1 MRVAVI
7 GPGGIARRHLAFLS
21 REPGVEIVAHL
32 SRHDDGAVEAARQWG
47 GHGYTDLNALLDEQ
61 RPDAVWICTPPR
73 AHEAAESA
81 LVERGVPFLVE
92 KPIDADCRSGEH
104 IASLVEESDLITA
117 VGYHWRGLDTIP
129 RVAEAL
135 REHPPQMVVGRWL
148 TITPPPAWWSDPAQ
162 GGGQM
167 VEQATHL
174 IDLARFL
181 VGEGEAVAALAAP
194 PYGTPGVPGATAA
207 LVRFDSGAI
216 GTFTASHLLPRSTDV
231 SLTLI
236 CERLRIE
243 IRQDRVVFD
252 GGDASEEIFTREDPY
267 QVEDRAF
274 LEALRT
280 GDPGRVL
287 CDYAD
292 ALRSHR
298 MACAIGK
305 AGEGADPYEN
315 EA

>member
-7 GPGGIARRHLAFLS
+7 GPGGIARRHLDILS
-21 REPGVEIVAHL
+21 RQRDVEIAGHL
-32 SRHDDGAVEAARQWG
+32 SRHDGRAAEAARRWG
-47 GHGYTDLNALLDEQ
+47 GRGYADLERLLDEQ
-61 RPDAVWICTPPR
+61 RPDAVWICTPPY
-73 AHEAAESA
+73 AHEA
-81 LVERGVPFLVE
+81 VETVLIERRIPYFVE
-92 KPIDADCRSGEH
+92 KPLDADCRTAER
-104 IASLVEESDLITA
+104 IAALVEGRGVITA

-135 REHPPQMVVGRWL
+135 REHPPLMVLGRWL

-181 VGEGEAVAALAAP
+181 VGEGEAVAALATP

-207 LVRFDSGAI
+207 LVRYDSGAI
-216 GTFTASHLLPRSTDV
+216 GEFTASHLLPRSTEV
-231 SLTLI
+231 SLTLV

-252 GGDASEEIFTREDPY
+252 RSDGLEEVRTGDDPY
-267 QVEDRAF
+267 EVEDRAF
-274 LEALRT
+274 LDALRT
-280 GDPGRVL
+280 DDRGRVL

-298 MACAIGK
+298 LACSICAMGS
-305 AGEGADPYEN
+305 
-315 EA
+315 